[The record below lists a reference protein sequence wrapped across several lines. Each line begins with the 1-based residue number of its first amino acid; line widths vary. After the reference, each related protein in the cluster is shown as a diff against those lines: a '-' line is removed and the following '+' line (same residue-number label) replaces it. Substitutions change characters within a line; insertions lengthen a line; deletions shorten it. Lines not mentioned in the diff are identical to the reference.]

1 MGSTTR
7 WALAAAAALAATAAG
22 CKAERAAE
30 KAAPSA
36 PAQPLAAAPAAG
48 APEASGPA
56 AAPPVVPAA
65 SPPAA
70 AATPAPTS
78 QPVAPAAGTSPVPA
92 TARQLI
98 LGVVDGWDAVP
109 VQLARY
115 ERSSDG
121 GAWKAVGAA
130 WTGVV
135 GSGTAWGR
143 GLHGEGPPA
152 GQAGPEK
159 QEGDGRSPA
168 GVFALN
174 GSYGYAK
181 APPAGARWP
190 YTPVDASWHCVD
202 DSASKAYGTIVDA
215 DEVAKDWSSSEKM
228 RRRDALYTW
237 VVDVAH
243 NPAHVAK
250 AGSCIFL
257 HVWRTEN
264 SPTVGCTAMPEPALE
279 RVLTWLDPA
288 AHPVYVLLPSE
299 AYGAL
304 AASWGLPAR

>member
-1 MGSTTR
+1 MTT
-7 WALAAAAALAATAAG
+7 WALAAVAALAGTAAG

-30 KAAPSA
+30 KPASE
-36 PAQPLAAAPAAG
+36 PAQPLARPPETAGAAVPAAPAA
-48 APEASGPA
+48 S
-56 AAPPVVPAA
+56 
-65 SPPAA
+65 
-70 AATPAPTS
+70 TS
-78 QPVAPAAGTSPVPA
+78 EPVAPTAAADPPAGASPVPA

-98 LGVVDGWDAVP
+98 VGVVDGWDAVP

-121 GAWKAVGAA
+121 GAWTPAGPG

-135 GSGTAWGR
+135 GSGVAWGR

-152 GQAGPEK
+152 GQTGPQK

-174 GSYGYAK
+174 GAYGYAK
-181 APPAGARWP
+181 APPAGARWS

-202 DSASKAYGTIVDA
+202 DSASKVYGTIVDA

-228 RRRDALYTW
+228 RRKDALYTW

-250 AGSCIFL
+250 GGSCIFL
-257 HVWRTEN
+257 HVWRNES
-264 SPTVGCTAMPEPALE
+264 SPTVGCTAMPQPALE

-288 AHPVYVLLPSE
+288 AHPVYVLLPSQ
-299 AYGAL
+299 AYAAL
-304 AASWGLPAR
+304 ATSWGLPAR